1 MKKFRFLLYIVLI
14 VLSYFYLYPEV
25 GNIYVIFL
33 PAIVVELVYSFFN
46 FQKKLLEII
55 ILGVLFLGGITYIK
69 LDSDAKREVNN
80 KAECVIKCNNKG
92 FDKVEGNTCFCS
104 DATTVELT
112 ITNK

>member
-1 MKKFRFLLYIVLI
+1 MKKIRFLIYIILI
-14 VLSYFYLYPEV
+14 VLSYLYLYPKYD
-25 GNIYVIFL
+25 NIYVIFL

-55 ILGVLFLGGITYIK
+55 ILGVLFVGGITYIK

-80 KAECVIKCNNKG
+80 KAECLIKCNNKG
-92 FDKVEGNTCFCS
+92 LDKVENNTCYCS
-104 DATTVELT
+104 DGTTVGLT